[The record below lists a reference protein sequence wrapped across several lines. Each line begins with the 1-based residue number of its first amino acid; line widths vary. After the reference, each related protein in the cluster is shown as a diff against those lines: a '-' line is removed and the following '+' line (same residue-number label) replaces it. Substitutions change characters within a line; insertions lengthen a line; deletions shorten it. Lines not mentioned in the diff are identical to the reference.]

1 MNIGGLLPSRV
12 LHIEGKIDDIIQH
25 SPTDTAC
32 LAHAPWS
39 ETLEPK
45 CAHSVILYYIMVV
58 QKIQQWLNVRFI
70 LCSTSL

>member
-12 LHIEGKIDDIIQH
+12 LHIEGKIDEIIQP

-39 ETLEPK
+39 ETLEPNVPMVWFYIILWLFKDRVMAK
-45 CAHSVILYYIMVV
+45 C
-58 QKIQQWLNVRFI
+58 
-70 LCSTSL
+70 